1 MQNLIVSS
9 DLDLPRTLT
18 LMITGKC
25 NLQCLHC
32 WPESGS
38 TGDCH
43 HVAKKKLLWMI
54 RDFLLLGIDKVCLTG
69 GEPLLHP
76 HWFDIVSFSCEEPE
90 IQEVCLQT
98 NGTLLT
104 RAHAGKLASLPHR
117 KLIIQVSLEGSESD
131 THDTIRGTG
140 SFKSAIRGLTLLA
153 EHGLAKQ
160 IRISLTETQDNFHQL
175 PTLLKLLHS
184 LGIRQ
189 FSSGTLVHG
198 GRAVKA
204 KSNGL
209 KPPTPLQYEKIL
221 QQFHANPAFKE
232 HYVKM
237 ANIAPLEWY
246 LGQSNPSAPGCE
258 FLKNPYVTADGTLF
272 PCVMFQIDK
281 FAAHEVYSRP
291 LAETLQEIIP
301 LWAALQQQSRQRP
314 ADLQTCRACPGRSH
328 CRGGCMG
335 RAYMAHG
342 SLMTPEDRCDLRR
355 VVYNWTGCRKNLSEN
370 ES

>member
-1 MQNLIVSS
+1 MQNMIVGSG
-9 DLDLPRTLT
+9 LHLPRTLT
-18 LMITGKC
+18 LMITNKC

-38 TGDCH
+38 AGNCH

-54 RDFLLLGIDKVCLTG
+54 RDFLLLGIDKICLTG

-90 IQEVCLQT
+90 IKEVCLQT

-104 RAHAGKLASLPHR
+104 AVHAGRLASLPER
-117 KLIIQVSLEGSESD
+117 KLIIQVSLEGSESE
-131 THDTIRGTG
+131 THDRIRGAG
-140 SFKSAIRGLTLLA
+140 SFKSALQGLALLT
-153 EHGLAKQ
+153 EYGLAKQ
-160 IRISLTETQDNFHQL
+160 IRVSLTETQDNFHQI
-175 PTLLKLLHS
+175 PALLKQLHS
-184 LGIRQ
+184 LGISQ

-198 GRAVKA
+198 GRAVEE

-209 KPPTPLQYEKIL
+209 KQPTPLQYEKIL
-221 QQFHANPAFKE
+221 QQFHTDPAFKE
-232 HYVKM
+232 CYVKM

-246 LGQSNPSAPGCE
+246 LGQPTPSAPGCE
-258 FLKNPYVTADGTLF
+258 FMKNPYVTADGLLF

-281 FAAHEVYSRP
+281 YAAHDVYSRP
-291 LAETLQEIIP
+291 LAGSLQEIIP
-301 LWAALQQQSRQRP
+301 VWAALQRQSQTRP
-314 ADLQTCRACPGRSH
+314 EELQTCRTCPGRLH

-342 SLMTPEDRCDLRR
+342 ALMAAEDRCNLRR
-355 VVYNWTGCRKNLSEN
+355 VVYKWTGCGKSVSET